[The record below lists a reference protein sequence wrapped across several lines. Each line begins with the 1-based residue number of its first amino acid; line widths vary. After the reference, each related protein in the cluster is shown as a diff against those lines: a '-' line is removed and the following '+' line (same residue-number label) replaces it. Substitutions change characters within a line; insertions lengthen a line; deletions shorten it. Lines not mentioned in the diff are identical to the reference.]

1 LALLRFDICHTPI
14 RVPKLPGTAPA
25 GLLPVATTASPDV
38 QGQLR
43 AARLAGEAQKVK
55 LCNGSRLWHCEAMTE
70 IRDPAD
76 CTTMTEVRTGV
87 DDVDRQVVALLKR
100 RFGYMEAA
108 ARIKPDRSA
117 VRDEWR
123 KADVLA
129 KVDVEANKLGIDR
142 EMLARVY
149 EDLVETSI
157 AYELDLF
164 DRTRA

>member
-1 LALLRFDICHTPI
+1 
-14 RVPKLPGTAPA
+14 
-25 GLLPVATTASPDV
+25 
-38 QGQLR
+38 
-43 AARLAGEAQKVK
+43 
-55 LCNGSRLWHCEAMTE
+55 MTD

-76 CTTMTEVRTGV
+76 CTTMAEVRAGV

-100 RFGYMEAA
+100 RFGYMAAA

-129 KVDVEANKLGIDR
+129 KVDASADQVGVDR
-142 EMLARVY
+142 TLMARLY